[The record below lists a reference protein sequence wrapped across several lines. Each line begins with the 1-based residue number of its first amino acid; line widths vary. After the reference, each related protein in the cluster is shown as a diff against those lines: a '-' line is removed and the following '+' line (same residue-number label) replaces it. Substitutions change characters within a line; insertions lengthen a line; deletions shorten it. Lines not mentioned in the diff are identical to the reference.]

1 MSKKT
6 QEILFFAGLS
16 ILTILSIVIGKKI
29 FKKPSS
35 SDGSNNEVKPEQTTS
50 LKNISKILIVGDSIT
65 VGGIYTGG
73 YVNLIKKLY
82 PDITIT
88 TVAAIG
94 ISTDW
99 MLTNAKPKIESGN
112 YDLLIIM
119 GGTNDIYSGRLL
131 KNTKANL
138 QAIYDAAKAKGTKVM
153 AITPPPSGNYNL
165 WTLSKQA
172 FHEAL
177 NKFILTNK
185 SVDYPVDFYTLL
197 SDSSGKGKAKTAYMI
212 ADGLHPNFTA
222 HKLLFNFIINKYFSK

>member
-1 MSKKT
+1 MSKKAE
-6 QEILFFAGLS
+6 QVLLFVGLS
-16 ILTILSIVIGKKI
+16 ILTVLSIVLGKRI

-35 SDGSNNEVKPEQTTS
+35 SNGNNNEVQPEQPLS
-50 LKNISKILIVGDSIT
+50 IKNISKILIVGDSVT
-65 VGGIYTGG
+65 VGGTYTGG

-82 PDITIT
+82 PDIIIT

-94 ISTDW
+94 VSTDW
-99 MLTNAKPKIESGN
+99 MLTNAKTKIKNGN

-131 KNTKANL
+131 KDTKANL
-138 QAIYDAAKAKGTKVM
+138 QAIYDAAKAADTKVM
-153 AITPPPSGNYNL
+153 AITPPPSGTYSL

-197 SDSSGKGKAKTAYMI
+197 LDSSGVGKAKAAYMNS
-212 ADGLHPNFTA
+212 DGLHPNFTA
-222 HKLLFNFIINKYFSK
+222 HKLLFNYIINKYFS